1 MHSFR
6 MNIVSNQVNYFLIF
20 VNRNEYAN
28 FLCSNQLNIINRNH
42 EDYRNKG
49 IKGTKLLECKPI

>member
-1 MHSFR
+1 

-49 IKGTKLLECKPI
+49 TKGTKLLECKPI